1 MLPIFV
7 WDYDKRRNL
16 IMQLRKKKD
25 KIQQDA
31 EFVQEDQVVLVETAN
46 QEDQEWVANQVVSV
60 LKKRANKNTKKTAK
74 KMMTKADKIK
84 ALGAGALGV
93 AGTWVAYNFAMRKF
107 IEYGMDAQLQDKDA
121 IQRLVFDE
129 IVNQY
134 PEYVNPEYQVNEYVI
149 QNVANQLYADGRQ
162 DEAQAIL
169 ELLNGLNSGV
179 FNAGDVNEFL
189 VNNNLSTVVPNLLPN
204 STDVEQAMYQA
215 YADVYGFNPK
225 GMNEREVIAAIIQN
239 HMAPLC
245 EPGTPATDMYW
256 DFEDLPVEQRI
267 ALNKVHEDYVILL
280 NKTSNQYLTD
290 SKQIT
295 EADLDTLLAT
305 RWSDV
310 DVPLDATMFDKLYL
324 VVRNYEWDMAGYA
337 GLSDMQ
343 LMLALQNYMDQ
354 GGTYD
359 YNTYKEYLKY
369 RVLYENMN
377 QKLGLKSD
385 QDIFAI
391 WGYEGDLLGEY
402 KHVGSDD
409 YIFARVMEDKY
420 SGLQCVKDN
429 GEIDFTN
436 TAGLSPQQLSDY
448 QVDLNNY
455 NTWKSG
461 STTQD
466 VLQGVQDLGFL
477 SEDILNQYSTE
488 TTNHINASPIFN
500 GIAGVS
506 MVVGGLAVMTGY
518 RKWKIHQNKK
528 FISIWD
534 EEMAKRGLTEAD
546 FIKHHYSFEEVDES
560 LEMQNTA
567 SK

>member
-1 MLPIFV
+1 
-7 WDYDKRRNL
+7 
-16 IMQLRKKKD
+16 MQLRKKKD

-31 EFVQEDQVVLVETAN
+31 EFVQEDQVVLVETAS

-60 LKKRANKNTKKTAK
+60 LKKRAKKNTKKTAK

-107 IEYGMDAQLQDKDA
+107 IEYGMDVQLQNKDA
-121 IQRLVFDE
+121 VQHLVFDE
-129 IVNQY
+129 IANQY

-256 DFEDLPVEQRI
+256 IFQELPEVQRF
-267 ALNKVHEDYVILL
+267 ALNKVHQDYILLL
-280 NKTSNQYLTD
+280 NKTSNYHLTG

-295 EADLDTLLAT
+295 EADVNFLLAT
-305 RWSDV
+305 RWPEV
-310 DVPLDATMFDKLYL
+310 NVPLDATMVEKLDL

-343 LMLALQNYMDQ
+343 LMLALQDYMDQ
-354 GGTYD
+354 GGTYA

-369 RVLYENMN
+369 RVLYENMY
-377 QKLGLKSD
+377 QKLDLKSN

-402 KHVGSDD
+402 KQVGSDD

-477 SEDILNQYSTE
+477 SEDTLNQYATE
-488 TTNHINASPIFN
+488 TTNQMNASPIFN

-528 FISIWD
+528 FIRIWD

-546 FIKHHYSFEEVDES
+546 FVKHHYSFEEVDES